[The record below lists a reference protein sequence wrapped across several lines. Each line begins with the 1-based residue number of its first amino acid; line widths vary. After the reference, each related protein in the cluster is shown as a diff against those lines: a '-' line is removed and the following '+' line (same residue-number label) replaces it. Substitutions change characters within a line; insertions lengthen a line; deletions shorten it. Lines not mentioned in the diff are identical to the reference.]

1 MNTTKIKLNPNPN
14 PISAIVTPIS
24 VLPSVG
30 IAVPLSNALV
40 LARSRAATVLPT
52 IPTVDVLVFLVVELR
67 ELVVKFAGVLL
78 EVTLDMGPPVPTKE
92 PPLGGDPPPTVYA
105 RVLELPEIT
114 AVVMIS
120 TTEMLEIRKGAGSEV
135 SARPY
140 GRWYYSQ

>member
-30 IAVPLSNALV
+30 IAAPLSNALV

-52 IPTVDVLVFLVVELR
+52 IPTVDVLVVELG
-67 ELVVKFAGVLL
+67 ELVVVKFAGVLL
-78 EVTLDMGPPVPTKE
+78 EVAPDMGPPVPTKE

-114 AVVMIS
+114 ALVMIS

-135 SARPY
+135 SVRPY
-140 GRWYYSQ
+140 GRWYYP